1 MAKKPEE
8 PAIGVGENAAAEAK
22 EEAQPP
28 QAQEG
33 AQTPSEAQGD
43 AQEPNKMLKRKW
55 SDDEINE
62 HLMAGG
68 SLPQESGL
76 DRAEVAKSFKEW
88 EKPNLA
94 ALVGS
99 TIIGVAE
106 SPMGGIGLIV
116 TDANRSAKA
125 VAWFAKE
132 PLSPEP
138 GFAYITEINR

>member
-8 PAIGVGENAAAEAK
+8 TAGVGENAAPEAK
-22 EEAQPP
+22 EGAPLPQEQDVAQ
-28 QAQEG
+28 A
-33 AQTPSEAQGD
+33 PSEPQDGS
-43 AQEPNKMLKRKW
+43 QEPRKMLKREW
-55 SDDEINE
+55 NDDEINE

-106 SPMGGIGLIV
+106 SSAGAIGLIV

>member
-8 PAIGVGENAAAEAK
+8 TVGVGENALPEIK
-22 EEAQPP
+22 
-28 QAQEG
+28 EG
-33 AQTPSEAQGD
+33 AQLPQGQDVAQAPSEP
-43 AQEPNKMLKRKW
+43 QEGSQAPRKMLGHEW

-94 ALVGS
+94 AIVGS

-125 VAWFAKE
+125 VAWFARE

-138 GFAYITEINR
+138 GFAYITEIKR

>member
-1 MAKKPEE
+1 MAKKSEE
-8 PAIGVGENAAAEAK
+8 TLGTGENAAPEAK
-22 EEAQPP
+22 EGASLPQGQDVAQAPSEP
-28 QAQEG
+28 QEG
-33 AQTPSEAQGD
+33 S
-43 AQEPNKMLKRKW
+43 QELRKMLGHEW

-125 VAWFAKE
+125 VAWFARE

>member
-1 MAKKPEE
+1 MAKKAEE
-8 PAIGVGENAAAEAK
+8 TVGVGEGAAQEAK
-22 EEAQPP
+22 EGAQLR
-28 QAQEG
+28 QEQDA
-33 AQTPSEAQGD
+33 AQTPSEPQEGS
-43 AQEPNKMLKRKW
+43 QEPRKMLDREW

-106 SPMGGIGLIV
+106 SSAGAIGLIV

-125 VAWFAKE
+125 VAWFARE

>member
-1 MAKKPEE
+1 MAKKSEE
-8 PAIGVGENAAAEAK
+8 AVGVGENTAPEAK
-22 EEAQPP
+22 EGAQLQQGQDVA
-28 QAQEG
+28 QAPSEPQEG
-33 AQTPSEAQGD
+33 S
-43 AQEPNKMLKRKW
+43 QEPRKMLGHEW

-106 SPMGGIGLIV
+106 SSAGAIGLIV
-116 TDANRSAKA
+116 TDSNRSAKA
-125 VAWFAKE
+125 VAWFARE